1 MRNRGFILLRPAG
14 FGVISPARRRRAGFT
29 LVEMLVVIII
39 IAILAG
45 MTLVGVNAAMRSSKI
60 SGTQTMLDQIK
71 VSIEQYNVQWGDI
84 PPTNFAEISP
94 AKVNDI
100 NNGIETMTAC
110 LSSQEKGGPRF
121 KLDKSDLYCNIDGDK
136 LLANPNNW
144 YFGTNEL
151 FEIGDYFGRP
161 LVYFHFKDYAKP
173 SSLIVSY
180 RFIAGAA
187 LERAK
192 PMMDPTTK
200 AYVNADKFQVF
211 STGPDGKPGTADDI
225 R

>member
-1 MRNRGFILLRPAG
+1 VRK
-14 FGVISPARRRRAGFT
+14 SRAGFT

-39 IAILAG
+39 IAILAA
-45 MTLVGVNAAMRSSKI
+45 MTLVGVNAAMIASRSSA
-60 SGTQTMLDQIK
+60 TETMVQQIK
-71 VSIEQYNVQWGDI
+71 AAVEQYNVQWGDM
-84 PPTNFAEISP
+84 PPTNFAEIST

-100 NNGIETMTAC
+100 NNGIETLTAC

-121 KLDKSDLYCNIDGDK
+121 KLEKSDLYCNTDGDK
-136 LLANPNNW
+136 LNANPNNW

-151 FEIGDYFGRP
+151 FEIADYFGRP

-173 SSLIVSY
+173 SSLIVNY
-180 RFIAGAA
+180 RFVAGEA

-192 PMMDPTTK
+192 PLMDPTTK

-211 STGPDGKPGTADDI
+211 SAGRDGKPGTADDI